1 MLQEEY
7 TMTENFAGS
16 WEKFEHS
23 GRVSDYLEYKGIN
36 YKSCSGI
43 KGELFEDNGKGTGNS
58 LPGCK

>member
-1 MLQEEY
+1 
-7 TMTENFAGS
+7 MTENFEGS

-58 LPGCK
+58 LPGYK